1 MEKKVWEIQVLSLPR
16 IVKYCKKCGRKMEFI
31 CSEQFR
37 INAQRKYLDIWLI
50 YKCSECDTTWNAA
63 VFSRIS
69 PQSVDAELLEGFHR
83 NDPALVRRYAMD
95 QGLLRGNGVETEPP
109 RYSVVGDSF
118 PPEEAVELEIKSKYP
133 LPVKVSAVIRGKLH
147 ISQKEYAQML
157 IDGKIESVPP
167 QDLRKCRLKN
177 GVSLIFNVED
187 GHQPA
192 Q

>member
-95 QGLLRGNGVETEPP
+95 QGFLRGNGVETEPP
-109 RYSVVGDSF
+109 RYSVAGDSF

-147 ISQKEYAQML
+147 ISQKEYAQMA
-157 IDGKIESVPP
+157 IDGRIKSIPD
-167 QDLRKCRLKN
+167 QDLQKCRLKN
-177 GVSLIFNVED
+177 GVTLIFNVED

-192 Q
+192 E